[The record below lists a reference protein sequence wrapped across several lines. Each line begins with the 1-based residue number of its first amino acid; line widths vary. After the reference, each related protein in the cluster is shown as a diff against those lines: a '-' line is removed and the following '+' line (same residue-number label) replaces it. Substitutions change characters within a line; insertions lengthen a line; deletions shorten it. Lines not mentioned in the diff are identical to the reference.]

1 MAHLGDKLVVPSLR
15 WLGIHPSDIL
25 KFGSPGIPLSQTDKN
40 KCNALLS
47 RPYCTEG
54 LELHHQIKIL
64 LDQNK
69 KTETEGI
76 GTLSQAY
83 LTDIYI
89 PHKISVGDFI

>member
-1 MAHLGDKLVVPSLR
+1 MPSLK
-15 WLGIHPSDIL
+15 WMGLHPSDIS
-25 KFGSPGIPLSQTDKN
+25 KFGSPSLTLSQIDRN

-47 RPYCTEG
+47 RPYCNEG
-54 LELHHQIKIL
+54 SELHRQIKIL
-64 LDQNK
+64 LDEDH

-89 PHKISVGDFI
+89 PHKICAGDII